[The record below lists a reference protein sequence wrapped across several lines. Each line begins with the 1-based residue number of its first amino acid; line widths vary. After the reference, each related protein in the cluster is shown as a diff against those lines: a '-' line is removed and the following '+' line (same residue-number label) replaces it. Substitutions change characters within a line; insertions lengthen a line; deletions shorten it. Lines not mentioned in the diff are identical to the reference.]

1 MLTLIMSSLNIAYL
15 ELSTRTHIINMSILF
30 LITIFSCPKSVGL
43 FCFVFLNTG
52 LFISFTQHWEFLTAH
67 DLLSE
72 EMVFFLNYIMY
83 GPMNSKNPIKKS
95 DLLETFHG
103 GHVLNLGYF
112 LFAQQTTGISR
123 VKLNETMEI
132 SQVSQPLI
140 GYMHQ
145 YMLNV
150 KSTVHSLFFLTQQL
164 HLCCRM
170 QYCKCN

>member
-1 MLTLIMSSLNIAYL
+1 MLTLIMSSLNTAYL
-15 ELSTRTHIINMSILF
+15 ELSISAHIINMSILF

-43 FCFVFLNTG
+43 FCWVFFLNTG
-52 LFISFTQHWEFLTAH
+52 LFISFTQHQEFLTPH

-72 EMVFFLNYIMY
+72 EMGFFLNYIMY

-140 GYMHQ
+140 G
-145 YMLNV
+145 
-150 KSTVHSLFFLTQQL
+150 
-164 HLCCRM
+164 
-170 QYCKCN
+170 